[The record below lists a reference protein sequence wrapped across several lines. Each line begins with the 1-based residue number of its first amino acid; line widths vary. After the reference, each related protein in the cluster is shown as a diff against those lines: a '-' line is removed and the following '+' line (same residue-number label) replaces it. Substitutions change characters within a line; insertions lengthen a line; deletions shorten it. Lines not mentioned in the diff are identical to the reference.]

1 MSNRERKPRD
11 PDSKS
16 PYYEPVAQDHRRS
29 PENLERLKAQGFQ
42 PGHPHHGGR
51 KPVPAI
57 LKQRLGD
64 MADDAADVLFDL
76 MKNSEKDAVRLA
88 AVQLIISPFVSKAA
102 RKIEVS
108 HEHSVSDL
116 LRSVNDRLA
125 GHKSAMIDVTPV
137 EEEDND
143 DDTDDK
149 WH

>member
-1 MSNRERKPRD
+1 
-11 PDSKS
+11 
-16 PYYEPVAQDHRRS
+16 
-29 PENLERLKAQGFQ
+29 
-42 PGHPHHGGR
+42 
-51 KPVPAI
+51 
-57 LKQRLGD
+57 

-116 LRSVNDRLA
+116 LRSVNDQLA

-137 EEEDND
+137 DEEDD
-143 DDTDDK
+143 DDDAEDN

>member
-1 MSNRERKPRD
+1 MSDRERRPRD
-11 PDSKS
+11 PDGKS
-16 PYYEPVAQDHRRS
+16 PYYEPVAHDHRRS

-42 PGHPHHGGR
+42 PGHPHYGGR

-76 MKNSEKDAVRLA
+76 MQNSEKDAVRLA

-116 LRSVNDRLA
+116 LRSVNDQLA

-137 EEEDND
+137 DEEDDND
-143 DDTDDK
+143 DTNNN

>member
-1 MSNRERKPRD
+1 MTERERKPRD

-16 PYYEPVAQDHRRS
+16 PFYEPVAHDFRKS

-42 PGHPHHGGR
+42 PGHPHYGGR

-57 LKQRLGD
+57 LKKRLGD
-64 MADDAADVLFDL
+64 MADDAADVLYDL

-116 LRSVNDRLA
+116 LRSVNDQLA
-125 GHKSAMIDVTPV
+125 GHKSAMIDVTPFD
-137 EEEDND
+137 EEDD
-143 DDTDDK
+143 DDDAEDN